1 MEPVETF
8 YDSRGFKTLVFDDV
22 MPQYAID
29 RWLEYRK
36 QIKFYKTL
44 QQAIPMSFRVRAVLQ
59 DERDKWFKL
68 HDWIE
73 PYLKHYNEKLSV
85 KNFRRSFINFYQKG
99 DFIKVHADINGD
111 NFSDDDLYL
120 VVLIFLTPDSY
131 INDPSD
137 CGFIINN
144 TFNTRDFIIDNKF
157 NRMVL
162 MDARSLHE
170 PMVPTD
176 NLQRLT
182 LYAGYTISPK
192 ANPVVDRRERTL
204 DTVGN
209 IPGTQYYVDKSDF
222 QYVD

>member
-73 PYLKHYNEKLSV
+73 P
-85 KNFRRSFINFYQKG
+85 
-99 DFIKVHADINGD
+99 
-111 NFSDDDLYL
+111 
-120 VVLIFLTPDSY
+120 
-131 INDPSD
+131 
-137 CGFIINN
+137 
-144 TFNTRDFIIDNKF
+144 
-157 NRMVL
+157 
-162 MDARSLHE
+162 
-170 PMVPTD
+170 
-176 NLQRLT
+176 
-182 LYAGYTISPK
+182 
-192 ANPVVDRRERTL
+192 
-204 DTVGN
+204 
-209 IPGTQYYVDKSDF
+209 
-222 QYVD
+222 

>member
-111 NFSDDDLYL
+111 KFSDDDLYL

-144 TFNTRDFIIDNKF
+144 TFNLWF
-157 NRMVL
+157 
-162 MDARSLHE
+162 
-170 PMVPTD
+170 
-176 NLQRLT
+176 
-182 LYAGYTISPK
+182 
-192 ANPVVDRRERTL
+192 
-204 DTVGN
+204 
-209 IPGTQYYVDKSDF
+209 
-222 QYVD
+222 